1 MDRWL
6 SGAGFNDIHRMKH
19 EGGGKMDREGHQGY
33 CGATSIILF
42 HCDGL
47 DSLHEPKTLVIIVKT
62 QTQEESHILPDD
74 GILTHSP
81 PAHLPS
87 TFVTSRCFGFLLR
100 MCLTTRACSWHPSCC
115 VHSNT
120 FLSQETALPDDLPC
134 QGSDRRTEWK
144 RGVY

>member
-1 MDRWL
+1 MREAGRWIMRATEATVEPPASYFSTVMDRIPFMSQSKNSPL
-6 SGAGFNDIHRMKH
+6 N
-19 EGGGKMDREGHQGY
+19 
-33 CGATSIILF
+33 L
-42 HCDGL
+42 
-47 DSLHEPKTLVIIVKT
+47 TLVIIVKT

-81 PAHLPS
+81 LAHLPS
-87 TFVTSRCFGFLLR
+87 TFVSSRCFGFLLR
-100 MCLTTRACSWHPSCC
+100 MCLTSRACSWHPSCC